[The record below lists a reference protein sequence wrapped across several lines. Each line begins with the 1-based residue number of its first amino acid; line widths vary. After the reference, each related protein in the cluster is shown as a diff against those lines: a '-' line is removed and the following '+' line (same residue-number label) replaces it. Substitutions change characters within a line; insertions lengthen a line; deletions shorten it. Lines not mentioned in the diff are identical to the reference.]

1 MTFLSRCYVPDDSI
15 FPYGT
20 RPGMMS
26 VVTKPSHDDDICHD
40 CRHELI
46 AMVFRRLFH
55 DLLRD
60 LAGCISFPLRRLS
73 CYAQS
78 VESGHKTHE
87 IACKAALAA
96 VCLLAA
102 FLPVTDDIPVS
113 RLAGALL
120 AISCSALAQW
130 LLLVRPSRP
139 GLPAAIFSVLAI
151 VIPHF
156 AAFIPIIAYDAAR
169 SPSPSSMSVARTLLF
184 TRLRNAQRWLWTVPL
199 ARSLLFV
206 SDMDRLHAV
215 SMIALAILGFAAGAL
230 GLRNA
235 MMESVV
241 RDEKDRFRAMRRHW
255 RTTMAD
261 NEQERGRSVRAAT
274 LDERTRIAREIH
286 DNVGHL
292 LTRGIMQAQAS
303 TVVAEA
309 RGDAESAQHLAAI
322 CTTLDE
328 AMTMIRKSVHDL
340 DDHGTDFGRQL
351 DETISSFDEVSPGF
365 AVAVDNGIAQVPAP
379 VARCLTSV
387 IREALTNVVRHSA
400 SRTATVTLRD
410 YPALWQLVIFDPG
423 EAGRGAG
430 ASAASSAGIAGISRA
445 SGISGIGSAGDH
457 SSPQPGGGGVSGNVR
472 GMGLADIEARV
483 RTLGGTS
490 LCGPYSTGWRVF
502 VSIPKAPWA
511 KRERSGSTAGMGDA
525 DSSGRAEAADDIRH
539 GVANRAS
546 AAISTA
552 VVSTAVTAHRAQYD
566 NHSTLTTPKDA
577 SS

>member
-1 MTFLSRCYVPDDSI
+1 M
-15 FPYGT
+15 
-20 RPGMMS
+20 
-26 VVTKPSHDDDICHD
+26 
-40 CRHELI
+40 
-46 AMVFRRLFH
+46 
-55 DLLRD
+55 
-60 LAGCISFPLRRLS
+60 
-73 CYAQS
+73 
-78 VESGHKTHE
+78 ESGHKTHE
-87 IACKAALAA
+87 IACKAALAV

-130 LLLVRPSRP
+130 LLLVRPSRS

-230 GLRNA
+230 GMRNA

-322 CTTLDE
+322 RTTLDE

-430 ASAASSAGIAGISRA
+430 ASAASSAGISRA
-445 SGISGIGSAGDH
+445 SSISSAGNH
-457 SSPQPGGGGVSGNVR
+457 SRPQPGGGSVSGNAR

-502 VSIPKAPWA
+502 VSIPKTPWA
-511 KRERSGSTAGMGDA
+511 KRERSGSTASMGDA
-525 DSSGRAEAADDIRH
+525 DSSGHARAADDRRH
-539 GVANRAS
+539 GAANRAS

-552 VVSTAVTAHRAQYD
+552 AVFTAVTAHRAQYD

>member
-1 MTFLSRCYVPDDSI
+1 
-15 FPYGT
+15 
-20 RPGMMS
+20 
-26 VVTKPSHDDDICHD
+26 
-40 CRHELI
+40 
-46 AMVFRRLFH
+46 
-55 DLLRD
+55 
-60 LAGCISFPLRRLS
+60 
-73 CYAQS
+73 

-87 IACKAALAA
+87 IACKAALVA

-102 FLPVTDDIPVS
+102 FLPVTNDIPVS
-113 RLAGALL
+113 RLVGALL

-130 LLLVRPSRP
+130 LLLVRPSRS
-139 GLPAAIFSVLAI
+139 GLPAAVFSALAI
-151 VIPHF
+151 AIPHF
-156 AAFIPIIAYDAAR
+156 TLFIPIIAYDAAR
-169 SPSPSSMSVARTLLF
+169 SPGQSSISVARTPLF
-184 TRLRNAQRWLWTVPL
+184 TRLCKAQRWLWTVPL
-199 ARSLLFV
+199 ACSLLFV
-206 SDMDRLHAV
+206 SDMDRMHAV

-241 RDEKDRFRAMRRHW
+241 RDEKDRFRAMRRRW
-255 RTTMAD
+255 RITMAD
-261 NEQERGRSVRAAT
+261 SEQERGRSVRAAT

-351 DETISSFDEVSPGF
+351 DETIRSFDEVSPGF
-365 AVAVDNGIAQVPAP
+365 AVTVDNGIAQVPAP
-379 VARCLTSV
+379 VARCLISV

-400 SRTATVTLRD
+400 ARTATVTLRD
-410 YPALWQLVIFDPG
+410 YPALWQLVVFDSG

-430 ASAASSAGIAGISRA
+430 ASAASSADIGGISRT
-445 SGISGIGSAGDH
+445 SGIGDASDIGTSGIGSAGDH
-457 SSPQPGGGGVSGNVR
+457 SSLQPSGDGISGNAR
-472 GMGLADIEARV
+472 GMGLADIETRV

-490 LCGPYSTGWRVF
+490 LCGHYGTGWRVF
-502 VSIPKAPWA
+502 VSIPKAPWT
-511 KRERSGSTAGMGDA
+511 KHERSGATAGMGDA
-525 DSSGRAEAADDIRH
+525 DSSGHAGTDNDIQH

-546 AAISTA
+546 AAISTLA
-552 VVSTAVTAHRAQYD
+552 APTAVTTQ
-566 NHSTLTTPKDA
+566 
-577 SS
+577 